1 MKNRVNLVTGGTG
14 FLGSHLIEQ
23 LINNEEKVI
32 CIDNNITGKISNIS
46 HLLNTNK
53 LEFINHD
60 VKEPIS
66 LEVDKIWHLACPAS
80 PQHYQIDPIETAKTC
95 FIGTLNML
103 NLAKESNAKI
113 LIASTSEVY
122 GDPKISPQSENY
134 FGNVNPNGIRSCY
147 DEGKRI
153 AETLA
158 FDFHRKHNVEIKVV
172 RIFNT
177 YGPRMNPNDGRVIS
191 NFIVQAMLNKPI
203 TIYGRGEQ
211 TRSFCY
217 VDDLI
222 EGILK
227 VMQNSYIGPINLGN
241 PKEITIRNLAEN
253 IKKLINPSVELTYKD
268 LPEDD
273 PFQRKPD
280 LSLAERLI
288 NWNPKIDINDGI
300 LRTKKWFENEM
311 LH

>member
-46 HLLNTNK
+46 HLLNTSK

-95 FIGTLNML
+95 FLGTLNML
-103 NLAKESNAKI
+103 NLAKETNAKI

-227 VMQNSYIGPINLGN
+227 VMHNSYIGPINLGN
-241 PKEITIRNLAEN
+241 PNEITIRNLAEN
-253 IKKLINPSVELTYKD
+253 IKKLINPSVELAYKD

-300 LRTKKWFENEM
+300 LRTKKWFENEI

>member
-23 LINNEEKVI
+23 LIKNEEKVI
-32 CIDNNITGKISNIS
+32 SLDNNITGKISNIS

-66 LEVDKIWHLACPAS
+66 LDVDKIWHLACPAS

-95 FIGTLNML
+95 FLGTLNML
-103 NLAKESNAKI
+103 NLAKKSNAKI

-158 FDFHRKHNVEIKVV
+158 FDFHRKHHVEIKVV

-191 NFIVQAMLNKPI
+191 NFIVQAILNKPI

-222 EGILK
+222 EGIIK
-227 VMQNSYIGPINLGN
+227 IMQNSYIGPINLGN
-241 PKEITIRNLAEN
+241 PNEITIRNLAEN

-268 LPEDD
+268 LPQDD

-300 LRTKKWFENEM
+300 LRTKKWFENEI

>member
-222 EGILK
+222 EGMLK
-227 VMQNSYIGPINLGN
+227 IMQNSYIGPINLGN
-241 PKEITIRNLAEN
+241 PNEITIRNLAEN

>member
-300 LRTKKWFENEM
+300 LRTKKWFENEI

>member
-1 MKNRVNLVTGGTG
+1 
-14 FLGSHLIEQ
+14 
-23 LINNEEKVI
+23 
-32 CIDNNITGKISNIS
+32 
-46 HLLNTNK
+46 
-53 LEFINHD
+53 
-60 VKEPIS
+60 
-66 LEVDKIWHLACPAS
+66 
-80 PQHYQIDPIETAKTC
+80 
-95 FIGTLNML
+95 ML
-103 NLAKESNAKI
+103 NLAKKSNAKI

-122 GDPKISPQSENY
+122 GNPTISPQSENY
-134 FGNVNPNGIRSCY
+134 YGNVNPNGIRSCY
-147 DEGKRI
+147 DEGNRI

-158 FDFHRKHNVEIKVV
+158 FDFYRKHNVEIKVV

-203 TIYGRGEQ
+203 TIYGKGEQ

-222 EGILK
+222 EGIIK
-227 VMQNSYIGPINLGN
+227 VMQNSYIGPINLGSPN
-241 PKEITIRNLAEN
+241 EITIRNLAGN

-288 NWNPKIDINDGI
+288 NWNPTIDINEGI
-300 LRTKKWFENEM
+300 LKTKKWFENEI

>member
-14 FLGSHLIEQ
+14 FLGSHLIEK

-203 TIYGRGEQ
+203 TIYGKGEQ

-222 EGILK
+222 EGIIK
-227 VMQNSYIGPINLGN
+227 VMQNSYIGPINLGSPN
-241 PKEITIRNLAEN
+241 EITIRNLAGN

>member
-1 MKNRVNLVTGGTG
+1 VKNRVNLVTGGTG
-14 FLGSHLIEQ
+14 FLGSHLIEH

>member
-14 FLGSHLIEQ
+14 FLGSHLIEH

-222 EGILK
+222 EGMLK
-227 VMQNSYIGPINLGN
+227 IMQNSYIGPINLGN